1 MFQDLLQHTFF
12 LQHFTER
19 IALDGRVVDTATNI
33 EEAQPSIIIFGL
45 VVGSH
50 LTKSI
55 LSSII

>member
-12 LQHFTER
+12 LQHFTKR

-33 EEAQPSIIIFGL
+33 EVQPSIIIFGL

>member
-33 EEAQPSIIIFGL
+33 EAQPSMIIFGL
-45 VVGSH
+45 VVESN